1 MLKPLT
7 AALAT
12 TLLLGCA
19 SAETREAAPHD
30 GDTAVT
36 FTEDAYPSTYVPVA
50 APTCC
55 SAAGKSSRWAPD
67 CRPRPAR

>member
-30 GDTAVT
+30 EETPNATIDTV
-36 FTEDAYPSTYVPVA
+36 
-50 APTCC
+50 
-55 SAAGKSSRWAPD
+55 RPD
-67 CRPRPAR
+67 DPK